1 MSEGGWGAALVL
13 SLRDRAKLPQSVALR
28 SGGSRWPPHPD
39 GTHMHG
45 KAGTWLLN
53 IGHAID
59 HMFLLIFATAV
70 TSIAADFGLARWED
84 LMPWGTLAFFLFGI
98 GSLPAGRLGD
108 LWGRR
113 PMMIVFFVGIGVSAV
128 LVSLARSPFEI
139 AVTLGLLGAFAAI
152 YHPVGI
158 PMLVRGSPRP
168 GWTLGVNGL
177 AGNLGVAL
185 AAVVTGFLVK
195 HLGWRAA
202 FAIPGLFAVG
212 CGIAF
217 ALLVRDDGPAPAR
230 RRPQQAEVPQGM
242 FLRLFLVMTLA
253 STSGSLLFNFSTNG
267 NYELLRERLA
277 AVTADPATLGLL
289 LALVYAAASVAQ
301 LVVGRLIDRFPLK
314 PLYLAVIAVQIPLLA
329 LAAFADRWWL
339 YALQLLFM
347 IAIFGA
353 IPFTEAMIV
362 RYVDD
367 SMRSR
372 VAGMRLTVSF
382 GASSAA
388 VWLLGPLVREAGFS
402 ALLLLMAA
410 IACCTLFTVAWL
422 PPAPGQDKAG

>member
-1 MSEGGWGAALVL
+1 
-13 SLRDRAKLPQSVALR
+13 
-28 SGGSRWPPHPD
+28 
-39 GTHMHG
+39 MHG
-45 KAGTWLLN
+45 KASSWLLN

-70 TSIAADFGLARWED
+70 TSIAADFGLAGWEE
-84 LMPWGTLAFFLFGI
+84 LMPWGTLAFFMFGI
-98 GSLPAGRLGD
+98 ASLPAGRLGD

-113 PMMIVFFVGIGVSAV
+113 QMMIVFFVGIGTAAIAT
-128 LVSLARSPFEI
+128 SLTRSPLEM
-139 AVTLGLLGAFAAI
+139 ALTLGLLGSFAAI

-158 PMLVRGSPRP
+158 PMLVRGNLRP

-185 AAVVTGFLVK
+185 AAVVTGYLVK

-202 FAIPGLFAVG
+202 FAIPGVIAIA

-217 ALLVRDDGPAPAR
+217 ALLARDDALPPAR
-230 RRPQQAEVPQGM
+230 RKPLQAEVPKGL
-242 FLRLFLVMTLA
+242 FVRLFLVMTLA
-253 STSGSLLFNFSTNG
+253 ATSGSLLFNFSTNG

-277 AVTADPATLGLL
+277 AITADPATLGLL
-289 LALVYAAASVAQ
+289 LAAVYAVASIAQ

-314 PLYLAVIAVQIPLLA
+314 PLYLTVIALQIPLLA
-329 LAAFADRWWL
+329 LAAFAESWLL

-388 VWLLGPLVREAGFS
+388 VWMLGPLVSEAGFS

-422 PPAPGQDKAG
+422 PPAPAHEDG

>member
-1 MSEGGWGAALVL
+1 
-13 SLRDRAKLPQSVALR
+13 
-28 SGGSRWPPHPD
+28 
-39 GTHMHG
+39 MHG
-45 KAGTWLLN
+45 KAGVWLLN
-53 IGHAID
+53 TGHAID

-70 TSIAADFGLARWED
+70 TAIASDFGLTRWEE
-84 LMPWGTLAFFLFGI
+84 LMPWSTLAFFLFGV

-113 PMMIVFFVGIGVSAV
+113 PMMIVFFVGIGAAAI
-128 LVSLARSPFEI
+128 LVSLAQSPLQI
-139 AVTLGLLGAFAAI
+139 ALALGLLGAFAAI

-195 HLGWRAA
+195 YLGWRAA
-202 FAIPGLFAVG
+202 FAIPGLFAIG
-212 CGIAF
+212 CGITF
-217 ALLVRDDGPAPAR
+217 ALLARDDGPAPAR
-230 RRPQQAEVPQGM
+230 RTPLQAEVPQGM
-242 FLRLFLVMTLA
+242 FLRLFVVMTLA
-253 STSGSLLFNFSTNG
+253 ATSGSLLFNFSTNG

-277 AVTADPATLGLL
+277 AVTADPSILGLL
-289 LALVYAAASVAQ
+289 LAAVYAVASIAQ

-314 PLYLAVIAVQIPLLA
+314 PLYLTVIALQIPLLA
-329 LAAFADRWWL
+329 LAAFADSWLL

-347 IAIFGA
+347 VAIFGA

-388 VWLLGPLVREAGFS
+388 VWLLGPLVREVGFA

-422 PPAPGQDKAG
+422 PPAPVQDKAG

>member
-1 MSEGGWGAALVL
+1 
-13 SLRDRAKLPQSVALR
+13 
-28 SGGSRWPPHPD
+28 
-39 GTHMHG
+39 MHG
-45 KAGTWLLN
+45 KASTWLLN
-53 IGHAID
+53 TGHAID

-70 TSIAADFGLARWED
+70 TSIAADFGLGRWED

-113 PMMIVFFVGIGVSAV
+113 PMMIIFFVGIGAAAIATSF
-128 LVSLARSPFEI
+128 ARSPLEI
-139 AVTLGLLGAFAAI
+139 AVALGLLGAFASI

-158 PMLVRGSPRP
+158 PMLVRGSKRP

-185 AAVVTGFLVK
+185 GAVVTGYLVK

-202 FAIPGLFAVG
+202 FAIPGIIAIG

-217 ALLVRDDGPAPAR
+217 ALLVRDDALPPAR
-230 RRPQQAEVPQGM
+230 RKRLQADVPKGM
-242 FLRLFLVMTLA
+242 FVRLFLVMTLA
-253 STSGSLLFNFSTNG
+253 ATSGSLLFNFSTNG
-267 NYELLRERLA
+267 NYELLRERFA

-289 LALVYAAASVAQ
+289 LAAVYAVASITQ

-314 PLYLAVIAVQIPLLA
+314 PLYLTVIAVQIPLLA
-329 LAAFADRWWL
+329 LAAFADSWLL

-388 VWLLGPLVREAGFS
+388 VWMLGPLVREAGFS
-402 ALLLLMAA
+402 GLLLLMAA

-422 PPAPGQDKAG
+422 PPSPAAEGRSDAG